1 MDGVDANGLELAAN
15 VDGGQ
20 HSSVGRGLLSVS
32 LDFHTTGDTGV
43 GFTAGEIS
51 NVDEGV
57 VLGGLNVANTER
69 VDVGFGAAN
78 LRWAVVG
85 LGLLFLGLGL
95 LGFLVNLGCCCCF
108 CLYTKTIS

>member
-1 MDGVDANGLELAAN
+1 VDGVDANSLELAAN
-15 VDGGQ
+15 VDGSQ
-20 HSSVGRGLLSVS
+20 HSSVGGGLLSVS

-69 VDVGFGAAN
+69 VVFGLGAAN

-85 LGLLFLGLGL
+85 LDLLFLCLGL
-95 LGFLVNLGCCCCF
+95 LGLLVNLGCWCF
-108 CLYTKTIS
+108 CLNKKTNS

>member
-1 MDGVDANGLELAAN
+1 VDGVDANSLELAAN
-15 VDGGQ
+15 VDGSQ
-20 HSSVGRGLLSVS
+20 HSSVGGGLLSVS

-69 VDVGFGAAN
+69 VVFGLGAAN

-85 LGLLFLGLGL
+85 LDLLFLCFGL
-95 LGFLVNLGCCCCF
+95 LGFLVNLGCWCF
-108 CLYTKTIS
+108 CLNKKTNS